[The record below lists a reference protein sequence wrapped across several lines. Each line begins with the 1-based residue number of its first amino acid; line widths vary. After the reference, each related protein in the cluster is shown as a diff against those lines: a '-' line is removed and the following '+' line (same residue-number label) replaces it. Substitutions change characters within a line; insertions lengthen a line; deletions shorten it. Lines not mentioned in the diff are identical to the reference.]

1 MCHPLFLLVPRLG
14 SLPDFSRSDTVSL
27 QRRDHRSARVLDHQ
41 SVENPMSQQSP
52 YPNQTLLAFV
62 RSGSFGAIDS
72 MAIVTIRHATVMRP
86 SELRTVV
93 CEGLTHWVSTTNE
106 GRFAW
111 DASCEDFNV
120 GDLADQGVPDP
131 LSEWLAERGIA
142 IQSVDTLHDDA
153 MADFDMVLPFA
164 A

>member
-1 MCHPLFLLVPRLG
+1 
-14 SLPDFSRSDTVSL
+14 
-27 QRRDHRSARVLDHQ
+27 
-41 SVENPMSQQSP
+41 MSEKAT

-72 MAIVTIRHATVMRP
+72 IAIVTIRHVALMRP
-86 SELRTVV
+86 SDLRKVV
-93 CEGLTHWVSTTNE
+93 CEGLTHWVSTTDE
-106 GRFAW
+106 GQAAW
-111 DASCEDFNV
+111 EASCEDFNV
-120 GDLADQGVPDP
+120 GGLADQGVPEA
-131 LSEWLAERGIA
+131 LSKWLSERGIV